1 MANSPPMPSFVK
13 ELFALKKPQL
23 SNVDGG
29 QSKSKAKTWCLVYWI
44 NDKQVSI
51 ENIVSVRTDLR
62 KEGTV
67 SEIRFK
73 DGKKYPGKLIKI
85 SGKS

>member
-1 MANSPPMPSFVK
+1 MAHASRSSIVVK
-13 ELFALKKPQL
+13 ELFGLEPR
-23 SNVDGG
+23 SNPFEAKAPS
-29 QSKSKAKTWCLVYWI
+29 SKSKTWCLVYWI